1 MINSSLRKV
10 RNISHGVWSERLTC
24 LAAHLHK
31 KRNTYEVKKHKRSHT
46 AVFSEGWGVTLGE
59 KHYSDLPHSLQRYVT
74 PALPPTSPLQLSME
88 GTPTQSHERI
98 HIITCWNPHDTLNTT
113 HNLNLALPFSLWGVL
128 PLPRSVLHLFN
139 QISDLSS
146 EVLRRGAGQ

>member
-24 LAAHLHK
+24 LEAHLHK

-98 HIITCWNPHDTLNTT
+98 HIITVLESTWHTKHHT
-113 HNLNLALPFSLWGVL
+113 HPFSLWGVL
-128 PLPRSVLHLFN
+128 PLPRSVLHLSN